1 MAAPL
6 LVAEN
11 VSKTFR
17 MGSVD
22 VPALRDV
29 SVALEAGEL
38 VALTGPSGSGKS
50 TLLSIFSGLARP
62 TAGRVCIQ
70 GADLSDMAEAERS
83 AFLAGTCGYIFQSF
97 NLIDVLSAQEN
108 VELPLWEVP
117 ISRSERRARAVE
129 MLEKVGLGTR
139 LNHRPAQLSGGQQ
152 QRVSIARAL
161 VRRPKILFAD
171 EPTANLD
178 AQASEQ
184 IMALI
189 QELNTANACLC
200 IVSTHDPDIVA
211 YTSRKIRLLD
221 GRVVA

>member
-29 SVALEAGEL
+29 SVALEAGEF

-62 TAGRVCIQ
+62 TAGRVRIE
-70 GADLSDMAEAERS
+70 GADLSQMAEAKRA

-97 NLIDVLSAQEN
+97 NLIDVLSAREN

-129 MLEKVGLGTR
+129 MLEQVGLGTR
-139 LNHRPAQLSGGQQ
+139 LDHRPGQLSGGQQ

-178 AQASEQ
+178 AEASRQ

-189 QELNTANACLC
+189 QELNASNECLC
-200 IVSTHDPDIVA
+200 VVSTHDPEIVA
-211 YTSRKIRLLD
+211 CTNRMIRLLD